1 MQKSKLSIAAKEKEL
16 VSKDAPA
23 AAVLTRSTMT
33 SVFDMHSLSEPMS
46 AHPQDVGAPSLP
58 ITVGIVEDEADVRSM
73 FEQAVRQHPRL
84 SLAFSAGSASSA
96 IEMAQ
101 QRPAQVYMVDLG
113 LPDRHGSDVIRWL
126 SQNQPSCLCMV
137 VTVFGGEEHVVSS
150 LEAGAVG
157 YLLKDTPLNEI
168 PQRIVELYEGGS
180 PISPSVARQVLRRF
194 TASPIV
200 QVTQSNPLSPRE
212 QEILR
217 LLEKGMTYDEI
228 ASILEI
234 TWHTVTAHLRRVYR
248 KLQVNSRGE
257 AVFEA
262 RQRGIL

>member
-1 MQKSKLSIAAKEKEL
+1 MHIPKASSFDAHSI
-16 VSKDAPA
+16 
-23 AAVLTRSTMT
+23 
-33 SVFDMHSLSEPMS
+33 SEPMAS
-46 AHPQDVGAPSLP
+46 QPAILPAVDAKPYLP
-58 ITVGIVEDEADVRSM
+58 ITVGIVEDEADVRAM

-84 SLAFSAGSASSA
+84 SLAFSAGSGASA
-96 IEMAQ
+96 IEMAK

-126 SQNQPSCLCMV
+126 TQHQPECLCMV
-137 VTVFGGEEHVVSS
+137 VTVFGSEEHVVSS

-157 YLLKDTPLNEI
+157 YLLKDTPANEI
-168 PQRIVELYEGGS
+168 PQRIVELHEGGS

-194 TASPIV
+194 IVSPTVPTV
-200 QVTQSNPLSPRE
+200 QDNPLSARE
-212 QEILR
+212 HEILR

-228 ASILEI
+228 SAVLEI

-248 KLQVNSRGE
+248 KLHVNSRGE